1 MRMSRHVYTEKAP
14 IVMNVLAVKSVALDD
29 SELLM
34 SSMQQESLI
43 DSCCIDETSRPV
55 GLSNL
60 P

>member
-1 MRMSRHVYTEKAP
+1 
-14 IVMNVLAVKSVALDD
+14 MNVLVVRSVASDD

-34 SSMQQESLI
+34 SSIQQESLI

>member
-1 MRMSRHVYTEKAP
+1 
-14 IVMNVLAVKSVALDD
+14 MNVLVIRSVASDD

-55 GLSNL
+55 GLSSL